1 MPHERLAYQIE
12 GSAAARYCEDLSG
25 ALQGFMLCLLLS
37 MPGVRLQALLA
48 KRRQLEASSL
58 PRDEEAWQEF
68 TGRPA
73 LLRKSQGLH
82 RSREDLL
89 KW

>member
-1 MPHERLAYQIE
+1 
-12 GSAAARYCEDLSG
+12 
-25 ALQGFMLCLLLS
+25 MLCLLLS
-37 MPGVRLQALLA
+37 MAGVRLQALLA
-48 KRRQLEASSL
+48 KRQQLEASSL

-89 KW
+89 DW

>member
-1 MPHERLAYQIE
+1 M
-12 GSAAARYCEDLSG
+12 AAVG
-25 ALQGFMLCLLLS
+25 
-37 MPGVRLQALLA
+37 LQALLA

-68 TGRPA
+68 TGRPV

-89 KW
+89 RW